1 MGGRNAVERREF
13 LSAGIASGTM
23 LAVLVGTSMP
33 TAAAATDLSHFKI
46 DGSLLLQAYRSLV
59 EEHFAGV
66 LRGIRALAVTG
77 DAQKGDW
84 ASARPALM
92 RLRGDLATAATIWFA
107 QPGGSYATT
116 DIGPTDKNLKDRAYF
131 PKVLAGQDIV
141 GDFVVSKSTGERAI
155 IIATPVSKQGQV
167 IAVIGVSLSARSI
180 SQMVIDR
187 VGMPGSLTFY
197 ALDSHG
203 QTAIHKDPKEMF
215 EYPSD
220 MGDPSLKSAIEIILF
235 QPKGMV
241 SYRYSGTNRKAIFD
255 TSELTGWHF
264 VLVQLAK

>member
-1 MGGRNAVERREF
+1 MERRAF

-23 LAVLVGTSMP
+23 LAVFVGTSMP
-33 TAAAATDLSHFKI
+33 TAVAATDLSHFKI
-46 DGSLLLQAYRSLV
+46 DGSLVLRAYRSLV

-84 ASARPALM
+84 ASARAALM
-92 RLRGDLATAATIWFA
+92 HLRGDLATAATVWFA
-107 QPGGSYATT
+107 QPDGSYATT
-116 DIGPTDKNLKDRAYF
+116 EIGPTDDNLKDRAYF

-141 GDFVVSKSTGERAI
+141 GNLVISKSTGERAI
-155 IIATPVSKQGQV
+155 IIATPVARLGQV
-167 IAVIGVSLSARSI
+167 IGVIGVSLSARSI

-187 VGMPGSLTFY
+187 VGMPDNLTFY

-203 QTAIHKDPKEMF
+203 QTAIHKDPKKMF
-215 EYPSD
+215 QYPSD
-220 MGDPSLKSAIEIILF
+220 MGDPSLKSAIQIILL
-235 QPKGMV
+235 QPNGMV
-241 SYRYSGTNRKAIFD
+241 SYRYSGVDRKAIFD